1 MKKGDS
7 VKIKKGF
14 LLPDYEDLNFDNW
27 QGRIT
32 EIDGDTI
39 TIELDSIT
47 LDAMSEDYIID
58 SIENELD
65 YCSFCLETSD
75 VELTEPRDTKNDVL
89 LKQKEIAAMYP
100 EDEEERRISEI
111 LKSEDIYVDEDNQR
125 TYFKYLKNNIQKP
138 CIMTGAEDFEWEE
151 PYLFGGWS
159 KQEYEKLKLVQPSY
173 TDQFELMKFVD
184 MIDDSMGIVVRVKRL
199 SDNKKF
205 DLPLWNLKSATKE
218 SPNHLL
224 ISDYSSWMTNYQ

>member
-14 LLPDYEDLNFDNW
+14 LLPDYEDLIFDNW

-32 EIDGDTI
+32 EIDGDNI

-47 LDAMSEDYIID
+47 LDAMNEDYIID

-65 YCSFCLETSD
+65 YCSFCLEIGD
-75 VELTEPRDTKNDVL
+75 VELTEPRDTQNDVL
-89 LKQKEIAAMYP
+89 LKQKKIAAIYP
-100 EDEEERRISEI
+100 EDEEERRIFNI
-111 LKSEDIYVDEDNQR
+111 LKSEDIHVDEDNQK

-138 CIMTGAEDFEWEE
+138 CIMTGAEDFDWEE
-151 PYLFGGWS
+151 PYLLGGWS
-159 KQEYEKLKLVQPSY
+159 KKEYEELKLVRPSY
-173 TDQFELMKFVD
+173 TDRFELMKFVD
-184 MIDDSMGIVVRVKRL
+184 VDDFRGIIVRVKRL

-205 DLPLWNLKSATKE
+205 DLPLWDLKSVNRE
-218 SPNHLL
+218 SPNYLL
-224 ISDYSSWMTNYQ
+224 ISDYSSWMTNYR